1 MQRFHRLGSVGLGL
15 IIAAITLHLVAVSLD
30 HWKSITCKTCTVGYY
45 FKEWRSSVTDRCYRI
60 SMLNYLN
67 ITNNPSDIIHD
78 PFTVYICVPNQ
89 YLLPKNEDYTGECL
103 GNNIIGPHN
112 ACTSKEYNHTLCKCD
127 YPASTKAILGLTV
140 ISSVTLGLMIIVAH
154 FASYIEHDFI
164 LKWLIPYGFISLVIA
179 FVCMFV
185 ILLLTGT
192 KEIEDVDYIVDW
204 RLKADAYNISSS
216 LLNDTNINSELNP
229 DNFSTALGYS
239 FVIEVFATY
248 FTLISAVIYALMFL
262 AKKRPNA

>member
-45 FKEWRSSVTDRCYRI
+45 FKEWRSSITDRCYRI
-60 SMLNYLN
+60 SMLNYLGYA
-67 ITNNPSDIIHD
+67 TAPSDIIHD

-89 YLLPKNEDYTGECL
+89 YLLPKNEDYTGQCL
-103 GNNIIGPHN
+103 GNSIIGPHN
-112 ACTSKEYNHTLCKCD
+112 ACTSKEYNHTLCQCD
-127 YPASTKAILGLTV
+127 YPTSTKAILGLTV

-216 LLNDTNINSELNP
+216 LLNDTNVNSELNP